1 VISDGA
7 RSIYVSEESGAR
19 ASTFS
24 PPRVQTKNPVGSG
37 DAMMAGIAVGLV
49 RGQSVLEAVRF
60 GAACGAA
67 NAMTAVPG
75 FIQTADV
82 RRLCWTLNRR
92 DFIV

>member
-7 RSIYVSEESGAR
+7 KSIYVSESPGAR

-24 PPRVQTKNPVGSG
+24 PPRVQTKNPIGSG

-49 RGQSVLEAVRF
+49 RGQPILEAVRF

-67 NAMTAVPG
+67 NAMTAEPG
-75 FIQTADV
+75 FVRMRDV
-82 RRLCWTLNRR
+82 QRLCWTLTRR

>member
-7 RSIYVSEESGAR
+7 KNIYVSESPGVR

-24 PPRVQTKNPVGSG
+24 PPPVQTKNPIGSG

-49 RGQSVLEAVRF
+49 RGQSILEAVRF

-67 NAMTAVPG
+67 NAMTAAPG
-75 FIQTADV
+75 FVRTVDV

-92 DFIV
+92 VFIV